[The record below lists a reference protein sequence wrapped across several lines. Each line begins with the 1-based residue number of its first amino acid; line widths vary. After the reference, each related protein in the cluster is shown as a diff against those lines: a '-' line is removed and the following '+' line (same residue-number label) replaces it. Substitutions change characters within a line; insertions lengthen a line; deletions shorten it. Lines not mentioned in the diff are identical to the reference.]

1 MPYVYD
7 RPIRDSI
14 QRLTPEEAKQYI
26 PLKED
31 YTGLTVDRCPYYTL
45 TEEQDGWEVVTYFTG
60 RRRAKYINRTSDY
73 DNWVY
78 ILSNHAMPGYIKI
91 GFTKLSP
98 EERAIQLSNT
108 TSLPLPF
115 KVEWAFHCYNG
126 EQLEKEVH
134 RHLESSRITGNR
146 EFFDLTVDEAK
157 EIITKFGQNY
167 L

>member
-7 RPIRDSI
+7 RPIRI
-14 QRLTPEEAKQYI
+14 PLTRITPEEAEQYI

-31 YTGLTVDRCPYYTL
+31 YTGITVDRCLYYTI
-45 TEEQDGWEVVTYFTG
+45 TPSEDGWDIVTYFTG

-73 DNWVY
+73 DSWVY
-78 ILSNHAMPGYIKI
+78 VLSNPSMPGYLKI
-91 GFTKLSP
+91 GFTNLTP
-98 EERAIQLSNT
+98 EERAIQLSRT

-134 RHLESSRITGNR
+134 RHLESSRIMGNR
-146 EFFDLTVDEAK
+146 EFFDLSLETAK
-157 EIITKFGQNY
+157 NTITKFGQNY

>member
-14 QRLTPEEAKQYI
+14 QRLTPEEAEQYI
-26 PLKED
+26 PLKDD

-45 TEEQDGWEVVTYFTG
+45 TEGQDGWEIVTYFTG

-78 ILSNHAMPGYIKI
+78 ILSNSAMPGYIKI

-167 L
+167 I